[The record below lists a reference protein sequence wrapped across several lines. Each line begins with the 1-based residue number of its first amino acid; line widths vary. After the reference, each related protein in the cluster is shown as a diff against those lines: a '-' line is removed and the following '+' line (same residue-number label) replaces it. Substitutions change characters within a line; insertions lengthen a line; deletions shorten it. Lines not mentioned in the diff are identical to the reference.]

1 MANSGLLLYLP
12 VYHQGCAHLFARWR
26 EIENLYL
33 LERED
38 LAEFGPVHKDLHA
51 LPTKVCLKILVGLAR
66 FEKVSLAR
74 ESLATLIKTQ
84 LLVIPN
90 DELVSAWVAKNL
102 PHVKNIH
109 IDNTFLRWTKNN
121 ALSKK
126 NLHATQ
132 VSVLP
137 KNIRQALTQALSE
150 GKKSSDWWRQV
161 GCALQLA
168 SGEVL
173 TAYNQHLPLNETPN
187 IVGDVRSQF
196 HAGEHFEL
204 TSAIHAEA
212 AVIAQAAKQGLP
224 TQGATLVVTDF
235 PCPVCA
241 KLIAAAGIKTVYF
254 CRGYSLLDGEE
265 ILRSFGVQMIQVAH
279 QND

>member
-1 MANSGLLLYLP
+1 M
-12 VYHQGCAHLFARWR
+12 
-26 EIENLYL
+26 I
-33 LERED
+33 
-38 LAEFGPVHKDLHA
+38 
-51 LPTKVCLKILVGLAR
+51 T
-66 FEKVSLAR
+66 
-74 ESLATLIKTQ
+74 T
-84 LLVIPN
+84 
-90 DELVSAWVAKNL
+90 
-102 PHVKNIH
+102 
-109 IDNTFLRWTKNN
+109 
-121 ALSKK
+121 
-126 NLHATQ
+126 
-132 VSVLP
+132 
-137 KNIRQALTQALSE
+137 
-150 GKKSSDWWRQV
+150 
-161 GCALQLA
+161 
-168 SGEVL
+168 
-173 TAYNQHLPLNETPN
+173 YNRHLPDNHTPY

-212 AVIAQAAKQGLP
+212 AAIAQAAKRGLP

>member
-51 LPTKVCLKILVGLAR
+51 LPTQVCLKILASLAR
-66 FEKVSLAR
+66 FKRVALAR
-74 ESLATLIKTQ
+74 ESLVTLMKTQ

-90 DELVSAWVAKNL
+90 DELVSAWVTKNL

-126 NLHATQ
+126 SLHATKM
-132 VSVLP
+132 SIPP

-150 GKKSSDWWRQV
+150 GEKSSDWWRQV
-161 GCALQLA
+161 GCVLQLA

-173 TAYNQHLPLNETPN
+173 TAYNQHLPLSDTPN

-212 AVIAQAAKQGLP
+212 AVIAQAAKRGLS
-224 TQGATLVVTDF
+224 TQSATLVVTDF

-241 KLIAAAGIKTVYF
+241 KLIAAAGIKKVYF
-254 CRGYSLLDGEE
+254 YRGYSLLDGEE